1 MLKCIHY
8 YSTKQERRDAFNTY
22 RKWKKDQFYTHLTFD
37 ENGNPRQTP
46 CTRYVKH
53 AETSLKRQQ
62 LLKLVTLSSTKR
74 LESFHFMLCSIPQ
87 RANSSSWNFPFFL
100 KREIVNPLCLY

>member
-37 ENGNPRQTP
+37 ENGNPQQTQ

-53 AETSLKRQQ
+53 AETRLKRQQ
-62 LLKLVTLSSTKR
+62 LLKSYGEDSDSV
-74 LESFHFMLCSIPQ
+74 
-87 RANSSSWNFPFFL
+87 
-100 KREIVNPLCLY
+100 